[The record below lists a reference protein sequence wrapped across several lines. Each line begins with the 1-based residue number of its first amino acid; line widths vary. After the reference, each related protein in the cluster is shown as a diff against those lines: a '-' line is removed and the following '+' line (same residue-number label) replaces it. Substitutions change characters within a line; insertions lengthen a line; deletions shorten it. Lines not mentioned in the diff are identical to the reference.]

1 MTRSQQQRLLV
12 LLGCCAL
19 SSCSLLPLP
28 QFSSEPAEESTAE
41 VTAEGEGETAAPDT
55 AEATPVADAATA
67 PSAAPEAAA
76 APQTNYFNEA
86 VNRAQSAVAIGQ
98 SAQSTDDWN
107 LAVSRWQ
114 QAVAY
119 MQQVPSSD
127 PNYSVAQQKVQEYGQ
142 NLASAQSQAAG
153 KVATSTAAAATDA
166 PPGLVTSIP
175 IVGQMGGTPVVPVT
189 LTASQGT
196 QQFEMLFDTGA
207 SGTLITP
214 AMAQAVGV
222 VVTGSATVT
231 VADGRRVEIPIGYVD
246 TLKVGELIIRDIWVG
261 IGGDVAL
268 LGQDVYGPYGLSIGS
283 SKIDLYE

>member
-1 MTRSQQQRLLV
+1 MTRSQQQRLLI

-28 QFSSEPAEESTAE
+28 QLSSEPVEESTAE
-41 VTAEGEGETAAPDT
+41 VTSEGDGETATPGT
-55 AEATPVADAATA
+55 GEATPVADAATA
-67 PSAAPEAAA
+67 PNAAPEAATT
-76 APQTNYFNEA
+76 PQTNYFNEA

-142 NLASAQSQAAG
+142 NLASAQNQAAG
-153 KVATSTAAAATDA
+153 KVAASTAAAAADA

-246 TLKVGELIIRDIWVG
+246 TLQVGELIIRDIWVG